1 MNAIATII
9 PAGAP
14 ATTQDEWIERG
25 RTLADQRREVDWQLA
40 DWMVEGRDAGYLSQS
55 GFDFLSENLGLAP
68 KRLKDA
74 LKAATTFPPALRD
87 RTLSVDHYAAVAS
100 LPQDEAL
107 PLLKRA
113 STDHLPVNAL
123 REHVTQRRYETG
135 QNFADEDTDSTLCT
149 LIVRAWNRATPEAR
163 EGAFEHF
170 KLAATQG
177 FSIVDEDEAS
187 DVEE

>member
-9 PAGAP
+9 PAGSP
-14 ATTQDEWIERG
+14 ATTQEEWIDRG
-25 RTLADQRREVDWQLA
+25 RALADQRRDVDWRLG
-40 DWMVEGRDAGYLSQS
+40 DWMAEGKEAGYLDQS

-135 QNFADEDTDSTLCT
+135 ANFADDDTDSTLAT
-149 LIVRAWNRATPEAR
+149 LIRRAWNRGTVQAR
-163 EGAFEHF
+163 QDAFEDF
-170 KLAATQG
+170 KIAAANG
-177 FSIVDEDEAS
+177 FGIIDEDETRDA
-187 DVEE
+187 

>member
-14 ATTQDEWIERG
+14 ATTQEEWVERG
-25 RTLADQRREVDWQLA
+25 RTLADQRREVDWALG
-40 DWMVEGRDAGYLSQS
+40 DWMAEGKEAGYLTQS
-55 GFDFLSENLGLAP
+55 GFDFLSENLGLTP

-135 QNFADEDTDSTLCT
+135 ANFEEDDLDSTMAT
-149 LIVRAWNRATPEAR
+149 LMFREWNRSTPEAR
-163 EGAFEHF
+163 ELAFERMRIAASKGF
-170 KLAATQG
+170 KM
-177 FSIVDEDEAS
+177 IDEDEAE
-187 DVEE
+187 DD